1 MTINE
6 FKTWLDGPT
15 DVDKAKKIAEEY
27 NLHYYTHKEE
37 ALNVLTHFLGVV
49 FSVIGLVLMVLKAT
63 TPASIATAVLCPIGF
78 LALYTNSTVY
88 HFIQNPALKATMRKV
103 DYCSVNIIVISCG
116 TGVALLT
123 GHVAGY
129 AIYATCFGLVVLAL
143 VLSLV
148 NFRKFR
154 MVSFAMNFVIGALLV
169 GAYFLTDTHFSTT
182 ELVLNAVGIA
192 SVIVGSV
199 LFAIHKPYVHAVFHL
214 FVLVGPILF
223 WTANY
228 LMIS

>member
-1 MTINE
+1 MTINQ
-6 FKTWLDGPT
+6 FKTWLNGPE
-15 DVDKAKKIAEEY
+15 DVEGAKKIAEEF
-27 NLHYYTHKEE
+27 NLHFYTHKEE
-37 ALNVLTHFLGVV
+37 ALNVFTHFLGVL
-49 FSVIGLVLMVLKAT
+49 FGIIGLVLMLLKAT
-63 TPASIATAVLCPIGF
+63 TPSSIATAVLCPLGF
-78 LALYTNSTVY
+78 LTLYTNSTVY
-88 HFIQNPALKATMRKV
+88 HFIQKPSLKATMRKV

-154 MVSFAMNFVIGALLV
+154 MVSFAMNFVIGGLLV
-169 GAYFLTDTHFSTT
+169 GAYFLTNTHFTTT
-182 ELVLNAVGIA
+182 ELILNAIGIV
-192 SVIVGSV
+192 SVSVGSV
-199 LFAIHKPYVHAVFHL
+199 LFMIHKPYVHAVFHM